1 MSMRLFY
8 LIGIGGMIGAVTR
21 YAVSLTFVGQA
32 SFPFATLFTNYIG
45 CFLLTFLLNSNY
57 IRQKFSME
65 TRTALTTGII
75 GSFTTFSTFALE
87 TASLWD
93 TQVFI
98 AIVYILLSIFGGV
111 IFCYVGYR
119 VATYKKRADII

>member
-1 MSMRLFY
+1 MSMRLFF
-8 LIGIGGMIGAVTR
+8 LIGTGGMIGAVAR
-21 YAVSLTFVGQA
+21 YGISLTFVGHE
-32 SFPFATLFTNYIG
+32 SFPFATLITNFIG
-45 CFLLTFLLNSNY
+45 CFLLTFLLNNNY
-57 IRQKFSME
+57 VRLKFSTQ

-98 AIVYILLSIFGGV
+98 AILYILLSIFGGV

>member
-1 MSMRLFY
+1 MNIRTFF
-8 LIGIGGMIGAVTR
+8 LIGIGGMIGAVAR
-21 YAVSLTFVGQA
+21 YAVSLIFVGHE
-32 SFPFATLFTNYIG
+32 SFPLATLITNFIG

-57 IRQKFSME
+57 VRQKFSTQ

-87 TASLWD
+87 TARLWD